1 MNIEAKKDDID
12 VQKKYGNECILERDA
27 FLKRNNFNE
36 NGLTS
41 EEAISLLN
49 SKGLNELK
57 QAKEKRWYNYFLE
70 SLFSPFNVI
79 LIGITLVLI
88 YTDIIIA
95 PIPSFANIIV
105 IAILVTASTLL
116 EFIEEFRS
124 NKAAAKLRNLVATTI
139 TVLRDN
145 KEVKL
150 PIKETTIGD
159 VVLLSAGDMIPADLR
174 IIESKD
180 LYVGQSSLTGESDA
194 VKKVTNSE
202 LSSKEEIENITDLD
216 TICFMG
222 TNVISGTAKGI
233 IIKTAN
239 DTYFGKVA
247 KTITSG
253 KPKTSFQKGLEN
265 VSKLLVRFMLFMIPI
280 TFLVNVWKHD
290 VLIAFTF
297 SVAIAIGIT
306 PLLLPVIL
314 SSTLAKGAMRMSK
327 KKTIVKKLDSIQSF
341 GAMNILC
348 TDKTGTLT
356 EDKIVL
362 EKYLD
367 INGEEDF
374 GVLKHAFLN
383 AYFQTGLKGNID
395 EAVIKRALE
404 NNMSEIIDQYKKIDE
419 IPFDFSRRRLSVVV
433 ENEEKRQ
440 LITKGAVEEILSI
453 CNSIEYKGEISPITS
468 EIKENIRNITKN
480 LNKDGLRV
488 VAVCKKNDVNKS
500 AEFTVKDESKMIL
513 MGFIGFLDPPK
524 ESAKE
529 AIEKLNNRGVRVIV
543 LTGDN
548 AEVTKCICEK
558 VNINSSKI
566 VLGSQIEKLSDI
578 ALLRLLKKTNIF
590 AKLSPIQKARIVRL
604 LKESGNVVGYMGDG
618 INDSP
623 SLTNADVGISVD
635 TAVDIAKETADIIL
649 LEKDLNVLID
659 GALEGRHTFANLL
672 KYIKMAVSFNFGE
685 VLSVLIASI
694 LLPFLPITPIQLLVQ
709 SLLYDI
715 GQMSLPLDNV
725 DSEYLSKPRKW
736 DLKSLRNF
744 MLFMGPTSSIFDLM
758 VFASLW
764 FSFGLRATDA
774 ALFQTIWFSY
784 GVVSNLIGLHI
795 IRTAKTP
802 FVQSNA
808 SNPVYATS
816 IILSIIALIVPFTF
830 VGNWIGLVPFS
841 LNYLLVI
848 IGFPILY
855 CFIASFVKR
864 LYIKKYGEWI

>member
-1 MNIEAKKDDID
+1 MKTNSKLEEFNVAE
-12 VQKKYGNECILERDA
+12 KYGTESILPHDEFLSKMN
-27 FLKRNNFNE
+27 FLK
-36 NGLTS
+36 NGLTTDF
-41 EEAISLLN
+41 AKSLLQKN
-49 SKGLNELK
+49 GPNELK
-57 QAKEKRWYNYFLE
+57 SAREKKWYNYFFD
-70 SLFSPFNVI
+70 SLFSPFNIILLGIMLVLFYTDVI
-79 LIGITLVLI
+79 LQENAN
-88 YTDIIIA
+88 Y
-95 PIPSFANIIV
+95 SNIIV
-105 IAILVTASTLL
+105 ILILVSASTLL
-116 EFIEEFRS
+116 EFSQEYRS
-124 NKAAAKLRNLVATTI
+124 NKAAIKLKSLVATTT

-145 KEVKL
+145 IETKIPVKEVTL
-150 PIKETTIGD
+150 GD
-159 VVLLSAGDMIPADLR
+159 IIILSAGDLIPADLR
-174 IIESKD
+174 IIEAKD
-180 LYVGQSSLTGESDA
+180 LYVSQSSLTGESDA
-194 VKKVTNSE
+194 VKKVVNTE
-202 LSSKEEIENITDLD
+202 LKSIKDIENITDLD
-216 TICFMG
+216 NICFMG
-222 TNVISGTAKGI
+222 TNVISGSAKGI
-233 IIKTAN
+233 IIKTAK
-239 DTYFGKVA
+239 DSYFGKIA
-247 KTITSG
+247 KNITTG
-253 KPKTSFQKGLEN
+253 KPKTAFQIGLEN
-265 VSKLLVRFMLFMIPI
+265 VSKLLVRFMLVMIPI
-280 TFLVNVWKHD
+280 TFLINIWKHD
-290 VLIAFTF
+290 VLTAFTF

-314 SSTLAKGAMRMSK
+314 SSTLAKGAIRMSK

-367 INGEEDF
+367 VQGNESY

-395 EAVIKRALE
+395 EAIIKRALE
-404 NNMSEIIDQYKKIDE
+404 HDMGNIIENYRKIDE

-433 ENEEKRQ
+433 SSGEKTQ

-453 CNSIEYKGEISPITS
+453 CTMISLNGEVSKITN
-468 EIKENIRNITKN
+468 EIKDNIRNITKN
-480 LNKDGLRV
+480 MNKDGLRV
-488 VAVCKKNDVNKS
+488 VAVCQKNDIDGITDFS
-500 AEFTVKDESKMIL
+500 IKDELKMVL
-513 MGFIGFLDPPK
+513 MGFVGFLDPPK

-529 AIEKLNNRGVRVIV
+529 AIDRLNNKGVRVIV

-566 VLGSQIEKLSDI
+566 VLGSQIDKLQDS
-578 ALLRLLKKTNIF
+578 AVLRLLKNTNIF
-590 AKLSPIQKARIVRL
+590 AKLSPIQKARIIRL

-635 TAVDIAKETADIIL
+635 TAVDIAKETSDVIL
-649 LEKDLNVLID
+649 LEKDLNVLLD
-659 GALEGRHTFANLL
+659 GALEGRRTFANLL

-709 SLLYDI
+709 SLLYDL
-715 GQMSLPLDNV
+715 GQLSLPFDNV
-725 DSEYLSKPRKW
+725 DAEYLEKPRKW
-736 DLKSLRNF
+736 DLKSLLHF

-764 FSFGLRATDA
+764 FGFNLRLPDA

-802 FVQSNA
+802 FVKSNA
-808 SNPVYATS
+808 AKPVYATS
-816 IILSIIALIVPFTF
+816 ILLSIIALIVPFTF
-830 VGNWIGLVPFS
+830 LGKWIGLVGFS
-841 LNYLLVI
+841 PVYLIVI

-855 CFIASFVKR
+855 CFIASIVKK
-864 LYIKKYGEWI
+864 LYILKYGEWI